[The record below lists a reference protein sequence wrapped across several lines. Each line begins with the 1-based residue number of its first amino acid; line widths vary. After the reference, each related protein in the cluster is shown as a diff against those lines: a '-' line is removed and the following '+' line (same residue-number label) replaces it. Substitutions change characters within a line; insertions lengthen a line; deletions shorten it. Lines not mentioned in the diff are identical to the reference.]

1 MVQCTYKVHTNSV
14 ALLEMA
20 QPNVEWCSV
29 HKNGVAL
36 RRMALQNIRRSR
48 VSIKLLSMTWNISK
62 LWRIVELACGVTWR
76 LSRRNHQK
84 DKPQIEQRSTGRHD
98 VIDCKDW
105 RETITLCSPCVEES
119 SLHFSQFVTFSVG
132 RFFIFFS
139 CRYCSYSLS
148 FVKELTE
155 IMTEF
160 YYGLH
165 SLHASVSLN
174 V

>member
-1 MVQCTYKVHTNSV
+1 MVQRTHK
-14 ALLEMA
+14 
-20 QPNVEWCSV
+20 WCSV
-29 HKNGVAL
+29 AWNGSAL
-36 RRMALQNIRRSR
+36 CRMVQRTYKWSSVMSNSFAEHQKLYLN
-48 VSIKLLSMTWNISK
+48 IKLLSIARNISI
-62 LWRIVELACGVTWR
+62 LWWIVELACGVTWR

-98 VIDCKDW
+98 VIECKDW